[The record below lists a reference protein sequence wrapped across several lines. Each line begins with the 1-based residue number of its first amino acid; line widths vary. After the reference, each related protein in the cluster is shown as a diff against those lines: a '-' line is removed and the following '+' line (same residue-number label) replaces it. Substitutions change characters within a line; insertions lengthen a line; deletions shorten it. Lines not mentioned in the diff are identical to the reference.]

1 MPVPIREDF
10 FFNYALPN
18 TYDLET
24 EGACT
29 KLLMKRTKAMVHF
42 CISVLTE
49 NLGLEKISTHVLF
62 EKLTISHFQQVLY
75 FKELKFQKHQPQY
88 PCFTI
93 Q

>member
-1 MPVPIREDF
+1 
-10 FFNYALPN
+10 
-18 TYDLET
+18 
-24 EGACT
+24 
-29 KLLMKRTKAMVHF
+29 MVHF